1 MRSSPACSLT
11 DALPPG
17 GLSSAREHSD
27 AQETSHMQAHG
38 FREGGTPSG
47 AISPWSI
54 SDDGDK
60 SDLFRPSNGPRM
72 AVAKSPFSTRK
83 QGRWEGKGLPGPG
96 SWVWWVLQPQ
106 AIHPSSWGLEV
117 RFYGHHQKT
126 RFISGSQTESEL
138 ASGSEPTLGE
148 LLI

>member
-1 MRSSPACSLT
+1 
-11 DALPPG
+11 
-17 GLSSAREHSD
+17 
-27 AQETSHMQAHG
+27 MQAHG
-38 FREGGTPSG
+38 FRVGGTPSV
-47 AISPWSI
+47 AISPWSM

-60 SDLFRPSNGPRM
+60 SDLSRPSNGPRM
-72 AVAKSPFSTRK
+72 AVAKYPFSIRK
-83 QGRWEGKGLPGPG
+83 QGRWEGKGLPGPV

-106 AIHPSSWGLEV
+106 AVCPSSWGLEA

-138 ASGSEPTLGE
+138 VSGSEPTLGE